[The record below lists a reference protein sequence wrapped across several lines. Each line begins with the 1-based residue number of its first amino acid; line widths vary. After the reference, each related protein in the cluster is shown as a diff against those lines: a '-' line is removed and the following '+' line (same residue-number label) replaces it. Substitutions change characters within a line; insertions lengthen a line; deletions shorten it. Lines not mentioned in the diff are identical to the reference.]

1 MDAPVA
7 AVDCGTNS
15 TRLLVAGP
23 DGKTIERLMRITRL
37 GQGVDRTGRLSPDAV
52 ARTVDVLDE
61 YRAVMDTHGVARVR
75 MAATSA
81 ARDAANRDEFFDRA
95 ASAIGATPEL
105 LGGDA
110 EGRLSF
116 AGATADLEPATGPW
130 LIADIGGGST
140 EIAAGSSPGGEP
152 EEVTSLDIGC
162 VRLTERF
169 LEGDPPSPSS
179 IAAAREHVTRVL
191 GEASCRHPKLR
202 TATSLVGLAG
212 TVASLA
218 AIDQKLV
225 SYDRDRVHHYRL
237 TRPRVEAILA
247 ELAGDTAAQR
257 GRRAGVEP
265 GRVDV
270 IVGGTIVLAA
280 LMEHFDF
287 DVCLTSE
294 ADILD
299 GMIMSLLGQRSGS
312 DPAV

>member
-1 MDAPVA
+1 MHGPVA

-15 TRLLVAGP
+15 TRLLVVGP
-23 DGKTIERLMRITRL
+23 GGNTVERLMRITRL

-52 ARTVDVLDE
+52 ARTIEVLDE
-61 YRAVMDTHGVARVR
+61 YRAVMDTHRVVRVR
-75 MAATSA
+75 VAATSA
-81 ARDAANRDEFFDRA
+81 ARDAANRGEFFDRA
-95 ASAIGATPEL
+95 AAAIGAIPEL
-105 LGGDA
+105 LGGDT

-116 AGATADLEPATGPW
+116 AGATAGLDPATGPW

-140 EIAAGSSPGGEP
+140 EIAAGDSPGGDP

-169 LEGDPPSPSS
+169 LEGDPPSPPGL
-179 IAAAREHVTRVL
+179 AAARVHVTRIL
-191 GEASCRHPKLR
+191 QDASSGHPKLGS
-202 TATSLVGLAG
+202 ATSLVGLAG

-237 TRPRVEAILA
+237 ARARVEAILA

-257 GRRAGVEP
+257 RLRAGVEP

-270 IVGGTIVLAA
+270 IVGGTIILAA
-280 LMEHFDF
+280 LMDHFGF
-287 DVCLTSE
+287 DSCLTSE

-299 GMIMSLLGQRSGS
+299 GMIMSLLGQQSGS
-312 DPAV
+312 DPGV